1 MDQSDYKVRL
11 ANCRLCK
18 RLVEHHKAI
27 RRIHPNYFAAPVP
40 IWGDEKSKILI
51 VGLAPGLHGASRTGQ
66 AFVGDSS
73 GDFLFAAL
81 FKIGWATS
89 PKSDEARLNK
99 VMITNAVKC
108 LPPANKPMTVEEKRC
123 SKFLE
128 EEIVAFRHNGA
139 GNKAILCLGG
149 IAFKAV
155 AGITSRRERI
165 RFGHGVVLD
174 VNKDLKVFGSYHP
187 SRLNV
192 NTGRLNSQMFD
203 SLLERVDNFVAISGY
218 RDQSI
223 AGNARGSY
231 K

>member
-1 MDQSDYKVRL
+1 MDQGDYRTRL

-27 RRIHPNYFAAPVP
+27 KLIHPSYFAAPVP
-40 IWGDEKSKILI
+40 LWGDEKSKILI

-73 GDFLFAAL
+73 GVFLFASL

-89 PKSDEARLNK
+89 PKADEATLHK

-123 SKFLE
+123 SKFLG
-128 EEIVAFRHNGA
+128 EEIVAFRQNGT
-139 GNKAILCLGG
+139 GNRAILCLGG
-149 IAFKAV
+149 IALKAV
-155 AGITSRRERI
+155 ARITHPRKRI
-165 RFGHGVVLD
+165 RFGHGVSLD
-174 VNKDLKVFGSYHP
+174 VNENLKIFGSYHP

-192 NTGRLNSQMFD
+192 NTGRLNSRMFN
-203 SLLERVDNFVAISGY
+203 SLLDRIDKFVNMRGDL
-218 RDQSI
+218 DQLITGSI
-223 AGNARGSY
+223 GGSC

>member
-1 MDQSDYKVRL
+1 MDQGDYKVRL

-18 RLVEHHKAI
+18 RLVEHHKAT
-27 RRIHPNYFAAPVP
+27 RLIHPSYFAAPVP

-51 VGLAPGLHGASRTGQ
+51 VGLAPGLHGAGRTGRG
-66 AFVGDSS
+66 FVGDSS
-73 GDFLFAAL
+73 GKFLFASL

-89 PKSDEARLNK
+89 PESDEAMLQK

-128 EEIVAFRHNGA
+128 EEIVAFRHNGT

-155 AGITSRRERI
+155 TGIAYYGERI

-174 VNKDLKVFGSYHP
+174 VSKDLKVFASYHP

-192 NTGRLNSQMFD
+192 NTGRLNSQMFN
-203 SLLERVDNFVAISGY
+203 SLLNRIDKYVDMSGHI
-218 RDQSI
+218 DQSI
-223 AGNARGSY
+223 TGNARRG
-231 K
+231 

>member
-1 MDQSDYKVRL
+1 MDQGDYKVRL

-18 RLVEHHKAI
+18 RLVEHHKAT
-27 RRIHPNYFAAPVP
+27 RLIHPSYFAAPVP

-51 VGLAPGLHGASRTGQ
+51 VGLAPGLHGASRTGRG
-66 AFVGDSS
+66 FVGDSS
-73 GDFLFAAL
+73 GQFLFASL

-89 PKSDEARLNK
+89 PKSDEAMLQK

-128 EEIVAFRHNGA
+128 EEIGAFRHNRP

-155 AGITSRRERI
+155 TAIAHHGERI
-165 RFGHGVVLD
+165 RFGHGVVFD
-174 VNKDLKVFGSYHP
+174 GNKDLRVFASYHP

-203 SLLERVDNFVAISGY
+203 SLLNRIDKYVDMSGHI
-218 RDQSI
+218 DQSI
-223 AGNARGSY
+223 TGNARRG
-231 K
+231 